1 MGRTNTQLKMSKLN
15 GETLKN
21 QIASVLA
28 ESKAKQRKFTETI
41 ELQIGLKAYDP
52 MKDKRFAG
60 TIKLPHCP
68 RPNLKIGVLADAK
81 HQDEAKAAGLDAH
94 TAEDLKKFN
103 KNKKI
108 IKKFAAKYSA
118 FLASESLIKQVPRL
132 LGPQLSKVGKF
143 PTPCTH
149 ADSLAT
155 KALEIRSSVKF
166 QLKKVLGLGVA
177 VGHVEM
183 DEQQLLHNISM
194 AVNFLISLLKKH
206 WQNIRSLYIKLTMG
220 KPMLIYG

>member
-1 MGRTNTQLKMSKLN
+1 MGTTSERNMSKLN
-15 GETLKN
+15 GETLRN
-21 QIASVLA
+21 QIDALLA
-28 ESKAKQRKFTETI
+28 ESKKKKRNFTETI
-41 ELQIGLKAYDP
+41 ELQVGLKNYDP

-68 RPNLKIGVLADAK
+68 RPNMKIGVLADAK
-81 HQDEAKAAGLDAH
+81 HKDDAVSAGLDAH

-108 IKKFAAKYSA
+108 IKKFAAKYAA
-118 FLASESLIKQVPRL
+118 FLASEALIKQVPRL

-143 PTPCTH
+143 PTPVSH
-149 ADSLAT
+149 SDSLSA

-177 VGHVEM
+177 VGNVDM
-183 DEQQLLHNISM
+183 DETQLLQNISM
-194 AVNFLISLLKKH
+194 SVNFLISLLKKH
-206 WQNIRSLYIKLTMG
+206 WQNIRSIYIKSTMG
-220 KPMLIYG
+220 SPKQIY

>member
-1 MGRTNTQLKMSKLN
+1 MGTTSERNMSKLN
-15 GETLKN
+15 GDTLRT
-21 QIASVLA
+21 QIDALLA

-52 MKDKRFAG
+52 MKNKRFAG

-81 HQDEAKAAGLDAH
+81 HKDDAQGAGLEAH

-132 LGPQLSKVGKF
+132 LGPQLPKVGKF

-155 KALEIRSSVKF
+155 KAL
-166 QLKKVLGLGVA
+166 
-177 VGHVEM
+177 
-183 DEQQLLHNISM
+183 
-194 AVNFLISLLKKH
+194 
-206 WQNIRSLYIKLTMG
+206 
-220 KPMLIYG
+220 